1 MKVARSISAFV
12 AVALASAAPAQF
24 GSFLRSITPPSS
36 SSSGSSSATRSGDTQ
51 TCDQNSK
58 HSAGAS
64 IFGKMVGNATSRML
78 GSSGMAW
85 FVPIPEVSGVLST
98 AIACR
103 LDSGEQKQAA
113 SATQKAV
120 REGEVGSSASWTSDS
135 RQNVS
140 GTSTVTARNEA
151 ADGTTCVQVTDVVIV
166 DGEETTVLK
175 KMCRARGASGFTIA
189 QA

>member
-1 MKVARSISAFV
+1 MKVARPISAFV

-24 GSFLRSITPPSS
+24 GSFLRSITPPSAPS
-36 SSSGSSSATRSGDTQ
+36 STSSGSSGSDSHS
-51 TCDQNSK
+51 CDQNSK

-64 IFGKMVGNATSRML
+64 IFGKMVGDATSHVL
-78 GSSGMAW
+78 GSAGVSW
-85 FVPIPEVSGVLST
+85 FVPIPEVAGVLST

-103 LDSGEQKQAA
+103 LDAGEQKQAA
-113 SATQKAV
+113 GATQKAV
-120 REGEVGSSASWTSDS
+120 REGEVGASASWTSES

-151 ADGTTCVQVTDVVIV
+151 PDGTTCVQVTDVVIV
-166 DGEETTVLK
+166 NGEETTVPK

>member
-1 MKVARSISAFV
+1 MKVARPVSAFV
-12 AVALASAAPAQF
+12 AIALASAAPAQF

-36 SSSGSSSATRSGDTQ
+36 SASDSSSNGGGDTHS
-51 TCDQNSK
+51 CDQTSK

-64 IFGKMVGNATSRML
+64 IFGKMVGDATTHVL
-78 GSSGMAW
+78 GRSGVSW
-85 FVPIPEVSGVLST
+85 FVPIPEVAGVLST

-103 LDSGEQKQAA
+103 LDAGEQKQAA
-113 SATQKAV
+113 GATQKAV
-120 REGEVGSSASWTSDS
+120 REGAVGSSASWTSES

-151 ADGTTCVQVTDVVIV
+151 PDGTTCVQVTDVVIV
-166 DGEETTVLK
+166 NGEETTVPK
-175 KMCRARGASGFTIA
+175 KMCRAPGASGFTIA